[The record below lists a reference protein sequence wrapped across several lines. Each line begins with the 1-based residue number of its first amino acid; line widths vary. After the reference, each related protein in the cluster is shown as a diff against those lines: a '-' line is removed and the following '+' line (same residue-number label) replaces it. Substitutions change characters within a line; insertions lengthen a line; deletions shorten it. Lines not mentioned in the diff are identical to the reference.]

1 MVAHDLLA
9 KTAMWW
15 EPGYVKTLHK
25 GEERPLQPIY
35 FRISISERSAIK
47 AFPPLSAL
55 TGSTASTMSA
65 KVAWCREG

>member
-1 MVAHDLLA
+1 VIFGRYQELADTPEFYPTPTVAHNLLA

-35 FRISISERSAIK
+35 FRISISEISGHQGL
-47 AFPPLSAL
+47 P
-55 TGSTASTMSA
+55 
-65 KVAWCREG
+65 VA